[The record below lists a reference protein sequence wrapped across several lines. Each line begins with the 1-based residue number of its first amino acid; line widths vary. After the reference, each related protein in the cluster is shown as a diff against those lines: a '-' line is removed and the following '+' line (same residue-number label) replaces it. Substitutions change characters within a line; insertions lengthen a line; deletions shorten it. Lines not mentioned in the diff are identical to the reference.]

1 MSLLPFACSF
11 KVCVQEFDDA
21 SASTKCATVRG
32 KTYFEEIMDQASF
45 EEPSLNSDY
54 GSKFFKYDLGG
65 SYNLYI
71 GEVQIFST
79 ILPKDACLV
88 PNGGN

>member
-1 MSLLPFACSF
+1 
-11 KVCVQEFDDA
+11 
-21 SASTKCATVRG
+21 
-32 KTYFEEIMDQASF
+32 MDQASF

-79 ILPKDACLV
+79 ILPEDACRV